1 MLKAHTNRNITDT
14 KQVQITAQNAPHW
27 ERFFVVRSAADLCFL
42 LRSPLQAMDGR
53 AGISVD
59 FIQQHIVCKKSF
71 GLMRSEESIIGVP
84 KPVIGVPN
92 LNDGVQ
98 DLKDGVQDLNDGV
111 QDRKFGVP
119 NLKFGVIQPKRWGSR
134 PQRWGSEP
142 K

>member
-27 ERFFVVRSAADLCFL
+27 ERFFVVRSAADPCFL

-53 AGISVD
+53 AGNSVD
-59 FIQQHIVCKKSF
+59 FVQQHIVCKKSF
-71 GLMRSEESIIGVP
+71 GLMRSEKSIIGVP

-92 LNDGVQ
+92 LSDGVQ
-98 DLKDGVQDLNDGV
+98 DPSDGV
-111 QDRKFGVP
+111 QDR
-119 NLKFGVIQPKRWGSR
+119 KFGVIQPKRWGSR

-142 K
+142 KRRGSGPKRRGSEPK